1 MRCEAF
7 DVKVEYGRVNAKHSD
22 EHQPKLYSYLLD
34 DSEELTY
41 FKQKPAVIILPGGAY
56 VKKSAREAEQVAL
69 RFAAA
74 GIHAFVLDYSVAPSR
89 YPCAMLELA
98 QSIRIIRENAEE
110 WHVNPNAIIPCGFSA
125 GGHAA
130 GCLGTLWNRPFVR
143 EAMGGKKVLEDEWK
157 PNGMILCY
165 PIISSGTFTHEE
177 SMDHLL
183 GKGCIK
189 ELKES
194 VSLEKRV
201 SEITPPTFIWHT
213 VEDTVVPVE
222 NSLLF
227 SIGLKKHSIPF
238 EAHFY
243 QKGPHGLSLADKTS
257 AREEAQI
264 IPDDQGWMQLAI
276 RWVRR
281 NYMGD

>member
-1 MRCEAF
+1 MKCEAL
-7 DVKVEYGRVNAKHSD
+7 DVNVEYARVNAKHSD
-22 EHQPKLYSYLLD
+22 DFQPQLHTYLID

-41 FKQKPAVIILPGGAY
+41 FKRRPAVIILPGGAY
-56 VKKSAREAEQVAL
+56 KRKSAREAEPVAL

-98 QSIRIIRENAEE
+98 QSIRMIRERAEE
-110 WHVNPNAIIPCGFSA
+110 WHINPEAILCCGFSA
-125 GGHAA
+125 GGHAV
-130 GCLGTLWNRPFVR
+130 GCLGTLWNRPFVK
-143 EAMGGKKVLEDEWK
+143 EAMGGKRAEEGSWR
-157 PNGMILCY
+157 PNGMLLCY
-165 PIISSGTFTHEE
+165 PVISSGAFTHEE
-177 SMDHLL
+177 SMEHLL

-189 ELKES
+189 ELRDS

-201 SEITPPTFIWHT
+201 SEITPPVFLWHT
-213 VEDTVVPVE
+213 VEDGSVPVE

-227 SIGLKKHSIPF
+227 SIALKKFNIPF

-243 QKGPHGLSLADKTS
+243 EKGSHGLSLADKTS
-257 AREEAQI
+257 AREERQVEA
-264 IPDDQGWMQLAI
+264 DVQGWFSQAL

-281 NYMGD
+281 NYMEA